1 LELKVKART
10 RELEEQKRKFEDVVN
25 TLYDGLVVLHKDNR
39 IAYWNRRMEEISGV
53 GRQEVLGKDVLEV
66 YPQLMGQELKGL
78 IGYASIGEFS
88 TAENVP
94 YTTLRGREG
103 YTSSRFF
110 PLRDSNN
117 DTVGV
122 VGVITDTTE
131 QKRLESEK
139 EIVYNIN
146 KVVSSSFLTDV
157 FKAVGSELK
166 NVINFDRISIA
177 LMGED
182 GQRFEVFALNTDYKD
197 TGIREG
203 YSFLREGSLLERVYT
218 TARPYIVQDTVE
230 KEFWSDE
237 VLLKEGIRSR
247 LGYPLEY
254 KGSVIGTINFAS
266 KRPRNFSERHFRILT
281 QIAPQLAIAIENIRL
296 FIKIRESEKKYK
308 DLYDNAPDIYLT
320 HDNQGII
327 LDCNLS
333 GAKMLGYNH
342 KEELVGRPISD
353 SQPPGVR
360 ETYATLL
367 PRRFSGLHIEGL
379 ELQLLKKDG
388 SVIDVGLN
396 DNPIYDDKG
405 NVVAIRC
412 VFRDITAKKRL
423 EDQLISMEKLA
434 STGRLVASVA
444 HEINNPLA
452 GIINY
457 LHLHAEE
464 TKEEDKKKYLDLAIR
479 GCNRIAGIVKRLLE
493 SHQQVFEGKVS
504 QDVNLSIR
512 NVVNFLESKLRL
524 SNINLLQELDAHLPP
539 VYCDPHQLEQVF
551 TNIIINASDAMTEGG
566 DLKIKTGVRGEWVKI
581 DFSDTGS
588 GIPEKDL
595 GKIFEP
601 FFSTKGGAGTGLG
614 LFVSYNIV
622 KAHKGTIEVKSK
634 EGKGTTISVQLPIP
648 SLLARD
654 L

>member
-1 LELKVKART
+1 
-10 RELEEQKRKFEDVVN
+10 
-25 TLYDGLVVLHKDNR
+25 
-39 IAYWNRRMEEISGV
+39 
-53 GRQEVLGKDVLEV
+53 
-66 YPQLMGQELKGL
+66 
-78 IGYASIGEFS
+78 
-88 TAENVP
+88 
-94 YTTLRGREG
+94 
-103 YTSSRFF
+103 
-110 PLRDSNN
+110 
-117 DTVGV
+117 
-122 VGVITDTTE
+122 
-131 QKRLESEK
+131 
-139 EIVYNIN
+139 
-146 KVVSSSFLTDV
+146 
-157 FKAVGSELK
+157 
-166 NVINFDRISIA
+166 
-177 LMGED
+177 
-182 GQRFEVFALNTDYKD
+182 
-197 TGIREG
+197 
-203 YSFLREGSLLERVYT
+203 
-218 TARPYIVQDTVE
+218 
-230 KEFWSDE
+230 
-237 VLLKEGIRSR
+237 
-247 LGYPLEY
+247 
-254 KGSVIGTINFAS
+254 
-266 KRPRNFSERHFRILT
+266 
-281 QIAPQLAIAIENIRL
+281 
-296 FIKIRESEKKYK
+296 
-308 DLYDNAPDIYLT
+308 
-320 HDNQGII
+320 
-327 LDCNLS
+327 
-333 GAKMLGYNH
+333 MLGYDH
-342 KEELVGRPISD
+342 KEELVGKPISGF
-353 SQPPGVR
+353 QPHGVR

-423 EDQLISMEKLA
+423 EEQLISMEKLA

-493 SHQQVFEGKVS
+493 SHQQVFEGKVC

-551 TNIIINASDAMTEGG
+551 TNIIINASDAMPEGG
-566 DLKIKTGVRGEWVKI
+566 DLKIKTGVRGEWVQI
-581 DFSDTGS
+581 DFSDTGY

-622 KAHKGTIEVKSK
+622 KAHKGTVEVKSK
-634 EGKGTTISVQLPIP
+634 EGKGTTVSVQLPIP